1 MWKAVE
7 DQGVAN
13 CVMRDTSASM
23 MFNNTWT
30 DSGPTKREGESR
42 SENYWDFMLEEK
54 QITPENFLPQ
64 GRRNGKGGGLGGA
77 RGAVAP
83 SPFTTTEEA

>member
-1 MWKAVE
+1 
-7 DQGVAN
+7 
-13 CVMRDTSASM
+13 
-23 MFNNTWT
+23 
-30 DSGPTKREGESR
+30 
-42 SENYWDFMLEEK
+42 MLEEK

-77 RGAVAP
+77 RGARGARGAVAP